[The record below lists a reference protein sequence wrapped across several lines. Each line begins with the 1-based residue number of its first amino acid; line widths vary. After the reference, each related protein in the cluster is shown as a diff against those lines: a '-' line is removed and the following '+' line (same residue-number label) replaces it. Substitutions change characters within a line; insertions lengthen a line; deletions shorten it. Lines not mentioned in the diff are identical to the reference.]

1 MSHPRTH
8 YPDSE
13 PTVFALSLYREAT
26 NTNFTV
32 FGFDQ
37 GLYPQSTT
45 LEASMQTIAQS
56 MWFPLIGLIV
66 VRVVIDCWK

>member
-1 MSHPRTH
+1 MSPPLTH

-13 PTVFALSLYREAT
+13 PTVFALSLNREAT

-45 LEASMQTIAQS
+45 LEASMQTNHTTN
-56 MWFPLIGLIV
+56 V
-66 VRVVIDCWK
+66 VPSDWINSSTCSN